1 MGENEDLKN
10 EFVQEGDYGSNALKK
25 CSKSE
30 IEQSG
35 AEGVTQSKLVE
46 DEKESHL
53 ISRLTTNSEG
63 GVAKIILQSIP
74 SESEVT
80 LTRFEG
86 PNIALYTKNPKFSL
100 TELTYHLSALS
111 KTLKKRFVI
120 RTDPSIRLPE
130 DKTRSV
136 VVKLLPRDVSV
147 SAVFCD
153 DATGEVILEVNHPE
167 IIDSNMVIEI
177 AQTTGWIAHTRR
189 SPHIPSNSISTIHST
204 LKNSAKERT
213 VFLRELGN
221 RIFRNPLILNNNGI
235 NGSSD
240 ENRHSKQERQQR
252 IITTEPSTRPP
263 PQQPWPISKEEVML
277 FCLGGVKQV
286 GRSCFIVVTPES
298 KVMLD
303 CGINP
308 GEALGLNA
316 YPRLEWFNFNLDDL
330 DAVIISHAHIDHQGF
345 LPALFKY

>member
-111 KTLKKRFVI
+111 RSLKKRFVV
-120 RTDPSIRLPE
+120 RTDPSIRMPE
-130 DKTRSV
+130 VETREAIS
-136 VVKLLPRDVSV
+136 KLLPKEIVV
-147 SAVFCD
+147 SAAFCD
-153 DATGEVILEVNHPE
+153 EATGEVVLEVNRPE
-167 IIDSNMVIEI
+167 VIDTEMVIKI
-177 AQTTGWIAHTRR
+177 A
-189 SPHIPSNSISTIHST
+189 
-204 LKNSAKERT
+204 
-213 VFLRELGN
+213 
-221 RIFRNPLILNNNGI
+221 
-235 NGSSD
+235 
-240 ENRHSKQERQQR
+240 
-252 IITTEPSTRPP
+252 
-263 PQQPWPISKEEVML
+263 
-277 FCLGGVKQV
+277 
-286 GRSCFIVVTPES
+286 
-298 KVMLD
+298 
-303 CGINP
+303 
-308 GEALGLNA
+308 
-316 YPRLEWFNFNLDDL
+316 
-330 DAVIISHAHIDHQGF
+330 
-345 LPALFKY
+345 

>member
-100 TELTYHLSALS
+100 TELSYHLSALS

-153 DATGEVILEVNHPE
+153 DATG
-167 IIDSNMVIEI
+167 
-177 AQTTGWIAHTRR
+177 
-189 SPHIPSNSISTIHST
+189 
-204 LKNSAKERT
+204 
-213 VFLRELGN
+213 
-221 RIFRNPLILNNNGI
+221 
-235 NGSSD
+235 
-240 ENRHSKQERQQR
+240 
-252 IITTEPSTRPP
+252 
-263 PQQPWPISKEEVML
+263 
-277 FCLGGVKQV
+277 
-286 GRSCFIVVTPES
+286 
-298 KVMLD
+298 
-303 CGINP
+303 
-308 GEALGLNA
+308 
-316 YPRLEWFNFNLDDL
+316 
-330 DAVIISHAHIDHQGF
+330 
-345 LPALFKY
+345 